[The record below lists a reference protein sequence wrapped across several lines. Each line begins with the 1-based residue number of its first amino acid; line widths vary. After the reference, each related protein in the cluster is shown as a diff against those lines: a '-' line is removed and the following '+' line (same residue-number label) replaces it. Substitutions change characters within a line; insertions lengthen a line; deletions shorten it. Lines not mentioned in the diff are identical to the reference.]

1 MTKISIQD
9 AAKQLGSE
17 AEALMEGVA
26 ATRKSAQEA
35 MLRLRQIEEGLR
47 AQEQAALEERQ
58 KAREEEER
66 LAAENAQEW
75 AIKAALLGARGQGE
89 GEEGQPEGQSPRA
102 AAELD
107 ATAAD
112 PQVFEPEAP
121 AERPPASETAAASQ
135 PIRPLAPRPAAP
147 PQPGVPRP
155 PRPGAYAPRPFIP
168 NPNDPNAL
176 VNRQKAGQPPIDS
189 RAPRPAGPGAPR
201 PGGAPMGGRP
211 AGPGAGGA
219 PRPGAGRPGF
229 GARSASKGPELTP
242 TVEKERVSN
251 YDPNKQNYQ
260 RQYDPERKQPKQKKA
275 VMKETFAAAGGL
287 DDEWRGGKRRPRRGQ
302 LSAQQMMQPIQVE
315 KAYMTAETI
324 TVKDLSERIGKPAA
338 EIIKKLF
345 LLGIMAT
352 INQELDFDTAQ
363 LVCSE
368 FGVEFEL
375 KIEKTYEET
384 MLEVQEKQ
392 DDAGDLL
399 PRPPV
404 VTIMGHVDHGKTSL
418 LDKIRL
424 TNVTEGE
431 AGGITQ
437 HIGAYTVE
445 IHGQQITFLDT
456 PGHEAFT
463 AMRARGAQVTD
474 IVILVVAADDG
485 IMPQTIEAINH
496 SKAAGVPII
505 VAINKMDR
513 ESANPERVKQEL
525 TEYNLVAE
533 DWGGDTICVPVSAV
547 TGQGIEQLLEMILL
561 TSEMKELK
569 ANPNRPARGTI
580 VEARLDRG
588 RGPVATVL
596 IQSGTI
602 RVGDTIVA
610 GTAYGRVRAMLND
623 KGEPVSSAGPSIPVE
638 LIGFSDV
645 PEAGDTLN
653 VADDDRLSRQ
663 VAEERRDRIKAQQ
676 LKAMSKATLEDLFN
690 QIAQGQVKDLN
701 IIVKADVQG
710 SVEAVRQALEKLT
723 NEEVRVRVIHGGVG
737 AISESDIM
745 LATVSGAIVVGFNV
759 RPDAKAKEN
768 AEREKID
775 LRLYRVIYDAIDEI
789 KAAMQ
794 GMLTP
799 KFKETI
805 LGHAQVRQVFRV
817 TGAGTIA
824 GSYITDGLV
833 RRNGQVRLLRDNI
846 VVFEGRLSSLKR
858 FKDDAREVASG
869 YECGIGLENYNDLKE
884 NDVIECF
891 VMDEIERPA

>member
-1 MTKISIQD
+1 
-9 AAKQLGSE
+9 
-17 AEALMEGVA
+17 
-26 ATRKSAQEA
+26 
-35 MLRLRQIEEGLR
+35 
-47 AQEQAALEERQ
+47 
-58 KAREEEER
+58 
-66 LAAENAQEW
+66 
-75 AIKAALLGARGQGE
+75 
-89 GEEGQPEGQSPRA
+89 
-102 AAELD
+102 
-107 ATAAD
+107 
-112 PQVFEPEAP
+112 
-121 AERPPASETAAASQ
+121 
-135 PIRPLAPRPAAP
+135 
-147 PQPGVPRP
+147 
-155 PRPGAYAPRPFIP
+155 
-168 NPNDPNAL
+168 
-176 VNRQKAGQPPIDS
+176 
-189 RAPRPAGPGAPR
+189 
-201 PGGAPMGGRP
+201 
-211 AGPGAGGA
+211 
-219 PRPGAGRPGF
+219 
-229 GARSASKGPELTP
+229 
-242 TVEKERVSN
+242 
-251 YDPNKQNYQ
+251 
-260 RQYDPERKQPKQKKA
+260 
-275 VMKETFAAAGGL
+275 MKETFAAAGGL
-287 DDEWRGGKRRPRRGQ
+287 DDEWRGGKRRPRKGQ
-302 LSAQQMMQPIQVE
+302 FSAQQMMQPIQVE

-345 LLGIMAT
+345 LLGVMAT

-392 DDAGDLL
+392 DDEGDLL

-525 TEYNLVAE
+525 TEYSLVAE

-547 TGQGIEQLLEMILL
+547 SGQGIEQLLEMILL

-602 RVGDTIVA
+602 HVGDTIVA

-623 KGEPVSSAGPSIPVE
+623 KGEPVPSAGPSIPVE

-710 SVEAVRQALEKLT
+710 SVEAVRQALEKLS
-723 NEEVRVRVIHGGVG
+723 NEEVRVKVIHGGVG
-737 AISESDIM
+737 AINESDIM
-745 LATVSGAIVVGFNV
+745 LAAVSGAIVVGFNV
-759 RPDAKAKEN
+759 RPEAKAKEN

-775 LRLYRVIYDAIDEI
+775 LRLYRIIYDAIDEI
-789 KAAMQ
+789 KAAML

-799 KFKETI
+799 KFKETV

-858 FKDDAREVASG
+858 FKDDAREVATG
-869 YECGIGLENYNDLKE
+869 YECGIGLENYNDIKE